1 MKKYIHPAHPHVTV
15 FEVPKKQL
23 EHIDLAL
30 CKEPKETLKA
40 YYKRQE
46 KKPDLLS
53 NGGFYHLAS
62 GETCFNLID
71 EGKVISGWHW
81 YNMGMGIVDGELK
94 YGNVSEEKWT
104 DFVSAYPPLVADSKA
119 LPITFATEIAGK
131 NKRKVLAYNDKAVF
145 LIEIWSPGMRFPE
158 MQDMLLEMGVT
169 HAINLDG
176 GESVLTLED
185 GIEVNSPKG
194 TYRRPVDNVVAMFLK
209 DLKRIQVGA
218 WKKNKLYAIAMQ
230 ARIKLLPDPLKAGY
244 KNARL
249 VYVDGWWKVQVGAF
263 YDDDGVQRV
272 VDDLATHG
280 ITDVFIQREES

>member
-1 MKKYIHPAHPHVTV
+1 MKKYKHPTHSHVTI

-30 CKEPKETLKA
+30 CKQPKETLKA

-53 NGGFYHLAS
+53 NGGFYHLSS

-71 EGKVISGWHW
+71 EKKVISGWHW
-81 YNMGMGIVDGELK
+81 YDMGMGIVDGELK

-131 NKRKVLAYNDKAVF
+131 NKRKVLAYNDKTVF
-145 LIEIWSPGMRFPE
+145 LIEIWTPGMRFPE

-185 GIEVNSPKG
+185 GVEVNSPKG

-218 WKKNKLYAIAMQ
+218 WKNKLYATAFLLKIRA
-230 ARIKLLPDPLKAGY
+230 LPDPIKAGY

-249 VYVDGWWKVQVGAF
+249 VNVNGWWKVQVGAF
-263 YDDDGVQRV
+263 YDDAGVQRV
-272 VDDLATHG
+272 VDDLAANG
-280 ITDVFIQREES
+280 IIDVYIVRE